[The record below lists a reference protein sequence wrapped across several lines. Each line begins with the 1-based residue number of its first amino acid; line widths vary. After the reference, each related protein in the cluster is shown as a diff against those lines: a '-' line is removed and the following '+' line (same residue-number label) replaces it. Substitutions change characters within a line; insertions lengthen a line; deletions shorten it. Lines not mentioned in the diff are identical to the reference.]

1 MPPRSAQRRW
11 VGTTSA
17 GLVAGLL
24 LWASAAG
31 AARGDAECLTSD
43 ETQAA
48 IKERLS
54 ITPLAAMKAAR
65 FHVPGGEAL
74 RARLCHHNDSMVYWV
89 TVLGRDSK
97 VTRVMIRALD
107 GSMIEMR

>member
-1 MPPRSAQRRW
+1 MSVRKGRCI
-11 VGTTSA
+11 A
-17 GLVAGLL
+17 GIGLL
-24 LWASAAG
+24 ASLLLVWP
-31 AARGDAECLTSD
+31 ARAETDCLTSA

-48 IKERLS
+48 IAERIA
-54 ITPLAAMKAAR
+54 ITPLAALKAAR

-74 RARLCHHNDSMVYWV
+74 RARLCHHNDSLVYWV

-97 VTRVMIRALD
+97 VTRVLIKALD